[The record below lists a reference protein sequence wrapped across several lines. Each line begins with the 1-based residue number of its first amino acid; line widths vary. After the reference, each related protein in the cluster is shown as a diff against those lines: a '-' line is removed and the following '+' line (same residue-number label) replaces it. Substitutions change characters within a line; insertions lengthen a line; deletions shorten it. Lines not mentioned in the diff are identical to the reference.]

1 MNRFQITSREIPTP
15 EEKSLFAARRDELKR
30 WLAPAGRTVAEPVLG
45 LLTAMPSQSA
55 GGVDPAMR
63 VVTFVEDLGDL
74 PLFAVTRA
82 CSDFRRG
89 VVGSSKHWAP
99 TAAEI
104 REQAE
109 KIAAPFWK
117 EFTDVAEVAE
127 FEPPHVDRIDDPASM
142 RERVR
147 QVADDAIRAIR
158 GIPDVDPDQIR
169 SEAQAALD
177 RMISDPQPPP
187 AMSDALRA
195 VLARR
200 TEAL

>member
-1 MNRFQITSREIPTP
+1 M
-15 EEKSLFAARRDELKR
+15 FAARRGELKR
-30 WLAPAGRTVAEPVLG
+30 WLAPAGRSVTEPVLG

-74 PLFAVTRA
+74 PLFAVARA

-89 VVGSSKHWAP
+89 IVGSKHWAP

-117 EFTDVAEVAE
+117 ELADVAEVAE
-127 FEPPHVDRIDDPASM
+127 FEPQQSGAIDDPKSILS
-142 RERVR
+142 RVR
-147 QVADDAIRAIR
+147 EVADATVRDIR
-158 GIPDVDPDQIR
+158 GVPESDPEQVRID
-169 SEAQAALD
+169 AQAALD
-177 RMISDPQPPP
+177 RRREAVEAGVIEPIV
-187 AMSDALRA
+187 MSDALRA
-195 VLARR
+195 VLAKPRGP
-200 TEAL
+200 L